1 MISEQIK
8 KIRQAHGISQNELAK
23 RAGVPQCLIS
33 RIEGGRQDMHLST
46 AVKLLRAMGYDLVI
60 GLYTADEGSQKIS
73 S

>member
-1 MISEQIK
+1 
-8 KIRQAHGISQNELAK
+8 
-23 RAGVPQCLIS
+23 
-33 RIEGGRQDMHLST
+33 MHLST